1 MCPRNSFLTLH
12 KSFLRPQLD
21 YCDIMFDQPNI
32 EFFCLEIEHI
42 QYNVTLVVITGA
54 IKGTSHT
61 KLYIKNWGFS
71 L

>member
-1 MCPRNSFLTLH
+1 MFPRNSFLTLH
-12 KSFLRPQLD
+12 KSFIRPQFD
-21 YCDIMFDQPNI
+21 YSDIIFDQPNT
-32 EFFCLEIEHI
+32 EFFCLEIKHI
-42 QYNVTLVVITGA
+42 QYNATLAVITGA